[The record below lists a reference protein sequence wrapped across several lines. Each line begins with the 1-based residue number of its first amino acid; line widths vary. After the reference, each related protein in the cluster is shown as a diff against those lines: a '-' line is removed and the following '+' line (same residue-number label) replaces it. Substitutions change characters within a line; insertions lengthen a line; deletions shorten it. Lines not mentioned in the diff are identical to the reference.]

1 MHELLDT
8 GLHNCVRQYAM
19 EIHMPGPLASEK
31 NMARCKDIYSMLVT
45 LEEKGF
51 KLYETVDNY
60 RAVKYYNPSITRQKI
75 KENQFQKRGDIVLW
89 ENYFVN
95 VNVKDSCREYLQ

>member
-1 MHELLDT
+1 
-8 GLHNCVRQYAM
+8 
-19 EIHMPGPLASEK
+19 MPGPLASEK

-60 RAVKYYNPSITRQKI
+60 RAAKYYNPSITQQKI

-89 ENYFVN
+89 ENHFVN